1 MDKLEKIRRLR
12 WKERLQ
18 VSKIVKFEGDLSID
32 TKVKLLK
39 VAKLY
44 RSLYGGAGVQTCPPP
59 PAIETFVNF
68 CNFVELHLRSFK
80 TYHFQTWLLY

>member
-1 MDKLEKIRRLR
+1 MSKTAKL
-12 WKERLQ
+12 
-18 VSKIVKFEGDLSID
+18 EGDLSID

-44 RSLYGGAGVQTCPPP
+44 RCLYGGAGGSNLPPP

-80 TYHFQTWLLY
+80 TYHFQTWLFY